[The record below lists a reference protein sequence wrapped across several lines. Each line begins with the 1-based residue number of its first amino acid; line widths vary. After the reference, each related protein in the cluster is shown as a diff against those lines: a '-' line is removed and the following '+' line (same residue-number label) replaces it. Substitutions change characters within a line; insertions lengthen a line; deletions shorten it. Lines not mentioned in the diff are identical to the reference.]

1 MTARPKMIYHETDRW
16 KYGNGENVAEV
27 EVSLAQIPMRSAS
40 GWFAPCYRI
49 LHTSVSAYDDDPAP
63 VESSELLTVKTDAA
77 AIRYAIEVFDELRAD
92 ATVNMSPVT
101 P

>member
-1 MTARPKMIYHETDRW
+1 MTAQPKMIYHEPDHW
-16 KYGNGENVAEV
+16 KYGNGKNDAGV

-40 GWFAPCYRI
+40 GWFPTCYRI
-49 LHTSVSAYDDDPAP
+49 LHTSVSTYDDDPEP
-63 VESSELLTVKTDAA
+63 VEPDELLTVKTDAA

-92 ATVNMSPVT
+92 ATVNMSPMT